1 MNVLKSQSLV
11 PQDVTV
17 FGHGAYPEVTQL
29 RDLIRAGPNLI
40 WLVSS
45 QEEEIWTHKLA
56 VCEPRKEASKET
68 SPAGSWLDF
77 QRLQNERKFTFL
89 LSQPPG
95 LRSFVN
101 AAQADRY
108 THYFYSN

>member
-40 WLVSS
+40 
-45 QEEEIWTHKLA
+45 
-56 VCEPRKEASKET
+56 
-68 SPAGSWLDF
+68 
-77 QRLQNERKFTFL
+77 
-89 LSQPPG
+89 
-95 LRSFVN
+95 
-101 AAQADRY
+101 
-108 THYFYSN
+108 